1 MLFLDGRVLGS
12 HERRH
17 LPLAGGQ
24 IADLGRREGLEME
37 AGLID
42 RHIPKGVADQEKDP
56 QAIERVA
63 GVAGS
68 AAKRLRAGEN
78 PLLDIAADR
87 ARFDPGVGGEVLER
101 EGFWFHGGIIGN
113 NPTCQIN
120 YDRILF
126 SSN

>member
-1 MLFLDGRVLGS
+1 
-12 HERRH
+12 
-17 LPLAGGQ
+17 
-24 IADLGRREGLEME
+24 ME

-42 RHIPKGVADQEKDP
+42 RHIPKGVAVQEKDP

-63 GVAGS
+63 GVAGPT
-68 AAKRLRAGEN
+68 AKRLRAGKN

-113 NPTCQIN
+113 NPTCQII

-126 SSN
+126 SSNLMRMVCVCTRAQAP